1 MYALQQ
7 VKMRLVVASLAVLL
21 GAGGQTA
28 ATAHDFEVW
37 LVDQSNST
45 ELMYGGTIYIY
56 DGADLQGK
64 HLSDAAP
71 TATIDL
77 AGAPPRS
84 VGQKPAPTRCVR
96 ICSCSIWPIVM
107 HSWPLSRVD
116 TWSFLT
122 PPRAHPWPA
131 SE

>member
-1 MYALQQ
+1 MYALRQ

-37 LVDQSNST
+37 LVDQSNSPGET
-45 ELMYGGTIYIY
+45 YGGTIYIY
-56 DGADLQGK
+56 DGADSERE

-77 AGAPPRS
+77 AGTAALCVENGRQPGASAYAPVQYGP
-84 VGQKPAPTRCVR
+84 
-96 ICSCSIWPIVM
+96 
-107 HSWPLSRVD
+107 
-116 TWSFLT
+116 
-122 PPRAHPWPA
+122 
-131 SE
+131 